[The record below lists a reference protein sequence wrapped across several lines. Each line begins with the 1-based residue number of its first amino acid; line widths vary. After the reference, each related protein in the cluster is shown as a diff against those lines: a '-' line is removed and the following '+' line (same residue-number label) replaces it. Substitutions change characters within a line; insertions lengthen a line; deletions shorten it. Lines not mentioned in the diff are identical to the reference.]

1 MKTAWK
7 TVDFVDNKICII
19 FLKKFSALGKFAKFW
34 AEKKKYGQTNL
45 SRDRRETRTRAPP
58 YLGLY
63 YYIFLC

>member
-45 SRDRRETRTRAPP
+45 SRDRRETRTP
-58 YLGLY
+58 
-63 YYIFLC
+63 